1 MIKWIG
7 DRSHPTGR
15 EHWSV
20 TAIGSFALRSDAGGT
35 TELSPTTLRKAWM
48 LLRFQ
53 HPSIAATASD
63 DTVDYLVPDPT
74 ALAQWADE
82 TMTVVSSPGVTANEL
97 VATMKPSPFATA
109 FFLPHT
115 QQVVLHTA
123 HWRTDGHGILHLLNA
138 FFDALAS
145 VLSAGPDVDPAA
157 ALAWGD
163 EHARLAP
170 AVEELLGV
178 PDTPTPAIRA
188 AAAESLATTALAAGS
203 VGLPWE
209 RAAQQ
214 PGGTRG
220 VRRSVPEPATRA
232 VLAACKARGLRLRA
246 AVHASLAAAN
256 FLGAAGESSQ
266 QQRTEGSGGAC
277 SYYTSTMRFSL
288 RPYIPELSDGSPQHA
303 AGLYTGGYF
312 ARVSSAQTWQEHA
325 AQYEALYAAGL
336 SSQFLLARRQYA
348 VEALGR
354 FQTVATSA
362 GAGAGARPAP
372 RSEVDISTVDDAE
385 ELVAPAR
392 RIVNV
397 YQGSGEGGGGEG
409 VLEVR
414 DVSLGVECLA
424 QETYL
429 FFWTFRG
436 RIEFHLVYND
446 AFYEAADMAE
456 ILSVVERVLLKE
468 LYVE

>member
-7 DRSHPTGR
+7 DRSHSTGR
-15 EHWSV
+15 EHWSI
-20 TAIGSFALRSDAGGT
+20 TAIGSFALRADAGGI

-53 HPSIAATASD
+53 HPSIAATANE
-63 DTVDYLVPDPT
+63 DTVEYAVPDTT
-74 ALAQWADE
+74 ALLQWADE
-82 TMTVVSSPGVTANEL
+82 TMNIVSNPEVTANNL
-97 VATMKPSPFATA
+97 VATLKPSPFIVG

-115 QQVVLHTA
+115 QQFVLHAA
-123 HWRTDGHGILHLLNA
+123 HWRTDGYGILHLLNA
-138 FFDALAS
+138 FFDGLAS
-145 VLSAGPDVDPAA
+145 VLSTSPDADPAA

-170 AVEELLGV
+170 AVEELLEI
-178 PDTPTPAIRA
+178 PATPTPAIRA

-203 VGLPWE
+203 VGLPWQ
-209 RAAQQ
+209 RGAQQ

-220 VRRSVPEPATRA
+220 VRRSLAEPATKA
-232 VLAACKARGLRLRA
+232 VLAACEARGLRLRA

-256 FLGAAGESSQ
+256 LLGAEEDQ
-266 QQRTEGSGGAC
+266 QQLQPTERGDA

-288 RPYIPELSDGSPQHA
+288 RPYIPGLSDGSPQHA

-312 ARVSSAQTWQEHA
+312 ARVSSGQTWQEHA

-336 SSQFLLARRQYA
+336 SSEFLLARRQYA
-348 VEALGR
+348 VEALDR
-354 FQTVATSA
+354 FQTAV
-362 GAGAGARPAP
+362 AGARPPP

-385 ELVAPAR
+385 ELVTPAR
-392 RIVNV
+392 RIANV
-397 YQGSGEGGGGEG
+397 YQEGGEQGDNDGRTDGKG

-414 DVSLGVECLA
+414 DVCLGVECLA

-436 RIEFHLVYND
+436 RIEFHLVYNE

-456 ILSVVERVLLKE
+456 IVAVVERVLLKE
-468 LYVE
+468 LHVG